1 MNQSLL
7 LPVIALACSL
17 GVATVAVGEV
27 APASMGADAAVAR
40 ANQGSNASGRLT
52 PSSSA
57 RLLAGSFVP
66 SATSSANTSRS
77 PAPSASCAQ

>member
-27 APASMGADAAVAR
+27 APASMGADAAVAIIESTTR
-40 ANQGSNASGRLT
+40 
-52 PSSSA
+52 
-57 RLLAGSFVP
+57 
-66 SATSSANTSRS
+66 
-77 PAPSASCAQ
+77 